1 MRSIFW
7 WRRRKELDEELRNHL
22 EMAVRERI
30 ERGEDPRRAREAAQR
45 EFGNAGLV
53 RETTR
58 DAWGW
63 RWLEN
68 FVQDVRFG
76 ARTLRKNPGF
86 TIVAV
91 LTLALGI
98 GANTAIFSVVNG
110 VLLKPLAYPDSSRI
124 VFVFLKDPALG
135 IQRGGLGNADYLA
148 LKREQQSF
156 TAVAALRG
164 TDNGFAL
171 TGAGEAVEIPGTQ
184 VTADFFDVVGVNPVL
199 GRAFQPKDGE
209 PGAPETVVVSFP
221 FWMQHLNGDPSAIGR
236 SITLDQKT
244 HTVIGVMPASF
255 HFGQFDTDEIW
266 PILQV
271 VDIHQRPPYFLNV
284 LGRLKPG
291 ATAASAGADETR
303 IAAEVTKQY
312 PTSGEKLGVV
322 VSMKDFLVGNTT
334 RALYVLLGAVVLVLL
349 IAVVNVASLQ
359 VARAASRHREMAVR
373 SVLGA
378 GKMRLAGQLLT
389 ESLILGA
396 MGGALGLW
404 LAYGGL
410 DAFIALS
417 PEFLPRVKEIT
428 IDGRVLAFTACIA
441 LAASVLFGLAPV
453 TGLKTTRLD
462 ESLKQGGRSLGRSS
476 ASRLTHNILVVAEF
490 SLALVLLAGAGLL
503 LRSLAR
509 LESVNPGFNPQHI
522 VTARISLPHARYQQ
536 ADQVTAF
543 YQQLLEKVGGTP
555 GVAAAGLTMSLPPNL
570 LEVGN
575 PFHVEGQPYTP
586 GKAAA
591 LAEEIP
597 ISEGYFNALEVP
609 LLSGRFFGETDRL
622 PGHHVLIINKTMA
635 ENYFPRGEAVGKR
648 VQTGDANP
656 DSTWY
661 TIVGV
666 VGDVKYEG
674 LDAKSQPTMYVP
686 NYDDGWNPWFT
697 RSLSLVVR
705 TQNEPGRIAAA
716 IRTETA
722 SLDAGVPVTKIRTM
736 DQLISESVGTPRFW
750 TALLATFALLALVL
764 AAVGAYGVMS
774 YSVARRTQE
783 IGVMVALGGQ
793 PKNILAMILGQ
804 GARLALLGVA
814 IGLAAAFAVTRF
826 LASLLFGVTAADPIS
841 FAGAALLLI
850 AVAQLACYI
859 PARRALRVDPIV
871 ALRYE

>member
-1 MRSIFW
+1 MRRIFW
-7 WRRRKELDEELRNHL
+7 WRRRKELDDEVRTHI

-30 ERGEDPRRAREAAQR
+30 ERGESPENAREAAQR

-68 FVQDVRFG
+68 FLQDVRFG

-110 VLLKPLAYPDSSRI
+110 VLMKPLAYPNPSRI

-135 IQRGGLGNADYLA
+135 IPRSGLGNADFLA
-148 LKREQQSF
+148 LKQEQQSF

-164 TDNGFAL
+164 TDDGFAL

-184 VTADFFDVVGVNPVL
+184 VSADFFDVVGVKPML

-209 PGAPETVVVSFP
+209 PGAPETVVVSYP
-221 FWMQHLNGDPSAIGR
+221 FWMQHLGGDPSAIGR
-236 SITLDQKT
+236 NITLDEKT
-244 HTVIGVMPASF
+244 YTVIGVMPASF

-271 VDIHQRPPYFLNV
+271 MDIHQRPPYFLTI
-284 LGRLKPG
+284 LARLKPG
-291 ATAASAGADETR
+291 ATLASAGADETR

-312 PTSGEKLGVV
+312 PTSGEKFGFAVT
-322 VSMKDFLVGNTT
+322 MKEFMVGDTT

-359 VARAASRHREMAVR
+359 VARAASRQREMAVR
-373 SVLGA
+373 AVLGA
-378 GKMRLAGQLLT
+378 GKKRLARQLLT

-396 MGGALGLW
+396 IGGALGLW
-404 LAYGGL
+404 LAYLGL
-410 DAFIALS
+410 GAFIALS
-417 PEFLPRVKEIT
+417 PDFLPRVKEIT
-428 IDGRVLAFTACIA
+428 IDGRVLAFTACVA

-453 TGLKTTRLD
+453 FGISAPRLD
-462 ESLKQGGRSLGRSS
+462 ASLRQGGRSLSGSS

-503 LRSLAR
+503 LRSLVR
-509 LESVNPGFNPQHI
+509 LESVSPGFNPQHI
-522 VTARISLPHARYQQ
+522 VTARISLPHARYQS
-536 ADQVTAF
+536 AEQVTSF
-543 YQQLLEKVGGTP
+543 YQQLLEKVGNTP

-586 GKAAA
+586 GKSAA
-591 LAEEIP
+591 LAEEVP
-597 ISEGYFNALEVP
+597 ISEGYFNALGVP
-609 LLSGRFFGETDRL
+609 LLAGRFFGGTDRL
-622 PGHHVLIINKTMA
+622 PGHHALIINKTMA
-635 ENYFPRGEAVGKR
+635 ENYFPGGEAVGKR
-648 VQTGDANP
+648 VQTGDTSPGA
-656 DSTWY
+656 TWY

-674 LDAKSQPTMYVP
+674 LDAKKQPTMYVP

-697 RSLSLVVR
+697 HSMALVVR
-705 TQNEPGRIAAA
+705 TQNGPGAIAAA
-716 IRTETA
+716 VRSEAA
-722 SLDAGVPVTKIRTM
+722 SLDRDVPVTKIRTM

-750 TALLATFALLALVL
+750 TALLVTFALLALVL

-793 PKNILAMILGQ
+793 PKNILAMIMGQ
-804 GARLALLGVA
+804 GARLATLGVV
-814 IGLAAAFAVTRF
+814 IGLAAAFGATRF
-826 LASLLFGVTAADPIS
+826 LASLLFDVTATDPVS
-841 FAGAALLLI
+841 FAAAALLLV